1 MPLQNRVDPF
11 GDLFADAVRGLLM
24 GNRGGRLHDCQHKLG
39 ARRWTSKQWICCRL
53 DFNDRHRKVW
63 GDSYSELF
71 FLDEVAALA
80 AGHRPCFE
88 CRRKVA
94 QVFAALFLGGPRAAD
109 MDRIL
114 HGERL
119 DGKFKRLHWRKI
131 EGLPDGTT
139 IVVDGSPVA
148 LRGQTA
154 VAVDAARLQ
163 RNNTATAWCRCR
175 CTDAALDHRRT
186 EARLPAFLAP
196 ERGLNF
202 QGGSIGVVAGATGTP
217 WAQANSTVAIMIASM
232 AATKATQAGQPP
244 IVQARPPS
252 AAPKL
257 PPT

>member
-94 QVFAALFLGGPRAAD
+94 QVFAALFPGGPRAAD

-148 LRGQTA
+148 LCGKRLLQWTPRGYNGTIRRPRGVD
-154 VAVDAARLQ
+154 VAVL
-163 RNNTATAWCRCR
+163 T
-175 CTDAALDHRRT
+175 
-186 EARLPAFLAP
+186 
-196 ERGLNF
+196 
-202 QGGSIGVVAGATGTP
+202 
-217 WAQANSTVAIMIASM
+217 
-232 AATKATQAGQPP
+232 
-244 IVQARPPS
+244 PPS
-252 AAPKL
+252 IIAVLKRGYRPFWHPSAD
-257 PPT
+257 